1 MSYCVNCGV
10 ELDDTA
16 AFCPLCHTPV
26 NNPNQPVDH
35 TSPKPFPTERKEVPP
50 VSRIHLAILLS
61 TVLVSV
67 AVCCGVLNLFLRTQR
82 TWSLYVIGA
91 AVMLWI
97 WLVLPLLRRKKDT
110 LGLQL
115 LADIL
120 AIAIYVSFIAVELD
134 GWDWYWHLA
143 LPIILLLGAVF
154 LFWGLTMGRGQ
165 RSTLSSMALVI
176 GSIGV
181 FLLGVECFVDRYFQ
195 GSWTPGWSLVVLAIC
210 LILTVPLVVV
220 RRTPSL
226 REEVRR
232 RFHL

>member
-1 MSYCVNCGV
+1 MSPSSPWSW
-10 ELDDTA
+10 TA
-16 AFCPLCHTPV
+16 GTG
-26 NNPNQPVDH
+26 
-35 TSPKPFPTERKEVPP
+35 T
-50 VSRIHLAILLS
+50 
-61 TVLVSV
+61 
-67 AVCCGVLNLFLRTQR
+67 G
-82 TWSLYVIGA
+82 
-91 AVMLWI
+91 
-97 WLVLPLLRRKKDT
+97 
-110 LGLQL
+110 
-115 LADIL
+115 
-120 AIAIYVSFIAVELD
+120 
-134 GWDWYWHLA
+134 
-143 LPIILLLGAVF
+143 IILLLGAVF